1 MRSSRSKK
9 LQIGQ
14 VLVMSGYM
22 TSRDLQIVLEAQS
35 MLRDRTIDLNL
46 AIQCIKVARKIGGN
60 FSDVLEDYDAT
71 AAQRARTGKL
81 GELLSEAGLV
91 GEEDL
96 SEAMERSVNTGMPL
110 GRMLVLNRILP
121 SEVLQRALE
130 VQVRLRDEVVTREE
144 AILELRQAAGLE
156 GEPPKTVVEDK
167 KKPIVRLG
175 ELLVMAGILNENDVM
190 DALEWG
196 LANQQPIGIVL
207 VSQELIT
214 KELLDAALFFQNHVR
229 DGKMDAMKACELL
242 SEVFSTGATP
252 EEVMADATPS
262 RTRQEPE
269 FPPISYQQL
278 ITMSRVVT
286 DEQIEGAFDLKKQ
299 NAALIGKVLVLTGLM
314 DVPTLQNT
322 LRCFQMVA
330 KGWLTPDD
338 AIASLDYCLHQNAD
352 MPMAF
357 EQALRELKWNPDT
370 GLKMRGEPGATE
382 SSTSIPVLT
391 DSGTAVPAL
400 KSEPAES
407 ASKADDE
414 KRELAPAAAH
424 VDEAE
429 IAESEK
435 TTEIKKGEVNGSE
448 PVDLEKTVDQPLE
461 KPEKVAVGSAKEAT
475 AEATAEGAEPM
486 SAKKSSEP
494 ATAKNEETASSR
506 KGSGGGRGETGQ
518 NGAEPGDDDE
528 PEIWNDP
535 NNSLTAPLHDED
547 DNAGIDSE
555 SKSDGKT
562 TGAEPS
568 DADPES
574 KAETVEEATADVAS
588 NPNDQKSEAEEFKP
602 ETDKKEAEEVEA
614 EPAKAEAEPEKAEA
628 ESEKVEAE
636 SAKAAAE
643 AKAKAEAEAEA
654 EATKAEPEPVAAE
667 KPAGQSEPAA
677 EKSQS
682 SGVNA
687 ALAGPSLASALKS
700 LYDDDA
706 DEDEPAAQASATE
719 APAAEKADA
728 DSSAGGLKHL
738 LNRLIASSDDDEEEP
753 AAAAVEPE
761 PVAEPAAVAKKAEG
775 LDAIK
780 AQSAKIA
787 EKLAESKEPVAE
799 QAQEPAS
806 VSKDADEKLDE
817 KGEAQKTSDA
827 IAADATASL
836 EDSLDAIVIA
846 AKTAQEAAE
855 LAAVEDVAAMSAEE
869 LLVEIMKSAQNPNL
883 KPATKRGGR
892 FSETILP
899 EDAKA
904 RQLAKLVGREASKD
918 LADKLAFDSSGEE
931 TPEAVDTA
939 FGRLAET
946 YFEQGNYKEA
956 QVIYERMLVHRLNDL
971 GPDNP
976 LLVEDYN
983 NLAMTLCVQGRFDKA
998 EPFMKRAVHLYES
1011 GPKQDPVE
1019 HADYLHSLGTI
1030 QYKLDKHKDAEEI
1043 MLKVVSIRREALEED
1058 HEDIGRALADYA
1070 KVLKKLGKDESAE
1083 AIYKKAREILKKH
1096 KD

>member
-1 MRSSRSKK
+1 MSSSIFRRFSSSARLGDLLVQAGILTPAQLQEAMRSSRSKK

-22 TSRDLQIVLEAQS
+22 TSRDLQLVLEAQS

-81 GELLSEAGLV
+81 GELLLEAGLV

-121 SEVLQRALE
+121 SEVLQKALE

-156 GEPPKTVVEDK
+156 GEAPKAVVEDK
-167 KKPIVRLG
+167 HKKKPVVRLG

-214 KELLDAALFFQNHVR
+214 KELLDAALFFQNAVR

-242 SEVFSTGATP
+242 SEVFSTGCTP
-252 EEVMADATPS
+252 EEALADATPS

-269 FPPISYQQL
+269 VPPITYQQL

-286 DEQIEGAFDLKKQ
+286 DEEIENAFNLEKQ

-322 LRCFQMVA
+322 LRCYQMVA

-382 SSTSIPVLT
+382 SSTDIPVLT
-391 DSGTAVPAL
+391 ESSTKTPAVAA
-400 KSEPAES
+400 EPAEKV
-407 ASKADDE
+407 AADEDK
-414 KRELAPAAAH
+414 KRPAAPA
-424 VDEAE
+424 DEDE
-429 IAESEK
+429 VSESDA
-435 TTEIKKGEVNGSE
+435 TSEIKAEETKSEDVNGKE
-448 PVDLEKTVDQPLE
+448 DLEKTVDQPIHKPE
-461 KPEKVAVGSAKEAT
+461 PEKVAVAGVKE
-475 AEATAEGAEPM
+475 EAAL
-486 SAKKSSEP
+486 KSSEP
-494 ATAKNEETASSR
+494 ATGSNKAEPTSSR
-506 KGSGGGRGETGQ
+506 SVR
-518 NGAEPGDDDE
+518 APAIGDDDDDEDYSGTPSWEDPTSLLSPSDDEESNETKAVE
-528 PEIWNDP
+528 PE
-535 NNSLTAPLHDED
+535 AKKD
-547 DNAGIDSE
+547 DA
-555 SKSDGKT
+555 
-562 TGAEPS
+562 
-568 DADPES
+568 
-574 KAETVEEATADVAS
+574 
-588 NPNDQKSEAEEFKP
+588 
-602 ETDKKEAEEVEA
+602 
-614 EPAKAEAEPEKAEA
+614 
-628 ESEKVEAE
+628 
-636 SAKAAAE
+636 
-643 AKAKAEAEAEA
+643 
-654 EATKAEPEPVAAE
+654 
-667 KPAGQSEPAA
+667 PAA
-677 EKSQS
+677 EKVAEPTVEKVSEPEPASELSNGKPENKTEKADAEVTQEPIEAAVREPEKQVAKVSETKSAEKTQS
-682 SGVNA
+682 SSGGGGGDSA
-687 ALAGPSLASALKS
+687 PSLANALKS
-700 LYDDDA
+700 LYDDSDDDDVEPEPVKA
-706 DEDEPAAQASATE
+706 PEVAKKDEDEN
-719 APAAEKADA
+719 
-728 DSSAGGLKHL
+728 SAGGLKKL
-738 LNRLIASSDDDEEEP
+738 LSNLIAASGDGEDEEEEAPEVAAEAPKPVEEP
-753 AAAAVEPE
+753 AAEEPAAEEPAAKAPAAEEPAAEPVVEEKPVEEKPAAIEEPEPATPEPE
-761 PVAEPAAVAKKAEG
+761 PVKAEAEAIDAKTTSDEIVKDSRIALDQSLEAAVAA
-775 LDAIK
+775 
-780 AQSAKIA
+780 AK
-787 EKLAESKEPVAE
+787 
-799 QAQEPAS
+799 AS
-806 VSKDADEKLDE
+806 V
-817 KGEAQKTSDA
+817 EAK
-827 IAADATASL
+827 
-836 EDSLDAIVIA
+836 
-846 AKTAQEAAE
+846 E
-855 LAAVEDVAAMSAEE
+855 LAAVEDVAAMSAEQ
-869 LLVEIMKSAQNPNL
+869 LLVEIMKSAQNPDL

-904 RQLAKLVGREASKD
+904 RQLAKLVGKEASKD
-918 LADKLAFDSSGEE
+918 LADKLAFDQGDEN
-931 TPEAVDTA
+931 TEAVDTA

-956 QVIYERMLVHRLNDL
+956 QVIYERMLVHRLNEL

-1011 GPKQDPVE
+1011 APKQDPVE

-1030 QYKLDKHKDAEEI
+1030 LYKLEKHKDAEEI
-1043 MLKVVSIRREALEED
+1043 MLRVVSIRRESLEVD

>member
-22 TSRDLQIVLEAQS
+22 TSRDLQLVLEAQS

-81 GELLSEAGLV
+81 GELLLEAGLV

-121 SEVLQRALE
+121 SEVLQKALE

-156 GEPPKTVVEDK
+156 GDAPKAVVEDK
-167 KKPIVRLG
+167 HKKKPVVRLG

-214 KELLDAALFFQNHVR
+214 KELLDAALFFQNAVR

-242 SEVFSTGATP
+242 SEVFSTGCTP
-252 EEVMADATPS
+252 EEALADATPS

-269 FPPISYQQL
+269 VPPITYQQL

-286 DEQIEGAFDLKKQ
+286 DEEIESAFDLEKQ

-322 LRCFQMVA
+322 LRCYQMVA

-382 SSTSIPVLT
+382 SSTDIPVLT
-391 DSGTAVPAL
+391 QSSTKTPAVAA
-400 KSEPAES
+400 EPIA
-407 ASKADDE
+407 KAAADE
-414 KRELAPAAAH
+414 DTKRPAAP
-424 VDEAE
+424 VDEDE
-429 IAESEK
+429 VSESDS
-435 TTEIKKGEVNGSE
+435 TSEIKAEEAKPEDVNGKE
-448 PVDLEKTVDQPLE
+448 DLEKTVDQPIHKPE
-461 KPEKVAVGSAKEAT
+461 PEKVAVASVKE
-475 AEATAEGAEPM
+475 EAAL
-486 SAKKSSEP
+486 KSSEP
-494 ATAKNEETASSR
+494 ATGSNKAEPTSSR
-506 KGSGGGRGETGQ
+506 TVRAPAIGDDDDDDEDYTGTQSWEDPTSLLASTDDEESNETKAVEPETKRVEEPVAEKVSEPIVEKVSEPEPASELSNGKSESSKAENANSEVTQEPVELNVREPEKQVPVAKVSETKSAEKIHSGGGGG
-518 NGAEPGDDDE
+518 GD
-528 PEIWNDP
+528 
-535 NNSLTAPLHDED
+535 ST
-547 DNAGIDSE
+547 
-555 SKSDGKT
+555 
-562 TGAEPS
+562 
-568 DADPES
+568 
-574 KAETVEEATADVAS
+574 
-588 NPNDQKSEAEEFKP
+588 
-602 ETDKKEAEEVEA
+602 
-614 EPAKAEAEPEKAEA
+614 
-628 ESEKVEAE
+628 
-636 SAKAAAE
+636 
-643 AKAKAEAEAEA
+643 
-654 EATKAEPEPVAAE
+654 
-667 KPAGQSEPAA
+667 
-677 EKSQS
+677 
-682 SGVNA
+682 
-687 ALAGPSLASALKS
+687 PSLANALKS
-700 LYDDDA
+700 LYDDSEDDDA
-706 DEDEPAAQASATE
+706 EPEPVKAPEVAKKEEDEN
-719 APAAEKADA
+719 
-728 DSSAGGLKHL
+728 SAGGLKKL
-738 LNRLIASSDDDEEEP
+738 LSNLIAASEDGEDEEEEAP
-753 AAAAVEPE
+753 AVAEETPKPAVEE
-761 PVAEPAAVAKKAEG
+761 PVAEPVAESKPAEEQPAASEQPEPTAPEPEPVKADDAKTTSEEIVKDSRIALDQSLEAAVAA
-775 LDAIK
+775 
-780 AQSAKIA
+780 AK
-787 EKLAESKEPVAE
+787 
-799 QAQEPAS
+799 AS
-806 VSKDADEKLDE
+806 V
-817 KGEAQKTSDA
+817 EAK
-827 IAADATASL
+827 
-836 EDSLDAIVIA
+836 
-846 AKTAQEAAE
+846 E
-855 LAAVEDVAAMSAEE
+855 LAAVEDVAAMSAEQ
-869 LLVEIMKSAQNPNL
+869 LLVEIMKSAQNPDL

-904 RQLAKLVGREASKD
+904 RQLAKLVGKEASKD
-918 LADKLAFDSSGEE
+918 LADKLAFDQGDEN
-931 TPEAVDTA
+931 TEAVDTA

-956 QVIYERMLVHRLNDL
+956 QVIYERMLVHRLNEL

-1011 GPKQDPVE
+1011 APKQDPVE

-1030 QYKLDKHKDAEEI
+1030 LYKLEKHKDAEEI
-1043 MLKVVSIRREALEED
+1043 MLRVVTIRRESLEED

-1083 AIYKKAREILKKH
+1083 AIYKKAREILKKR